1 MKKILLLGPFPI
13 GNKGLNGQTI
23 ANKTLYEGLT
33 PLYDIEKINTL
44 KSLEFTDKKD
54 QGKFKIGKFLIIVL
68 TLISEIFH
76 ILSTKYD
83 VIYMTPGQSF
93 LGFMRFSPYMFCS
106 FIKKVPCYIHI
117 HGGNFRKMYNK
128 QSTFNKKLL
137 NFFIKRMT
145 GVIVLGE
152 SLKNMF
158 EGLIENTKIFVCENG
173 VQDEIIASEEEIE
186 QKIERIKNSS
196 KRKVLYLSNLMK
208 EKGILELLKASEE
221 LLEEE
226 FEFNLA
232 GAIEPSIKETIE
244 EYLKKYPNKIYYHG
258 VVSGKEKKKLFLDND
273 IFILPS
279 WDEGQP
285 ISILEAYATGC
296 SVITDPNVGGIK
308 DIFKDNENGKKC
320 KIKNII
326 SIRNT
331 IKQIKNDK
339 NYMIHN
345 YQILKKFYTSYNF
358 IIRVELIIR
367 RNLNEKNKENNTFNK
382 CHDTI

>member
-23 ANKTLYEGLT
+23 ANQTLYEGLT
-33 PLYDIEKINTL
+33 PLYDVEKINTL

-54 QGKFKIGKFLIIVL
+54 QGKFKIGKFFVIVL

-76 ILSTKYD
+76 ILFTKYN

-137 NFFIKRMT
+137 SFFIKRMT

-158 EGLIENTKIFVCENG
+158 EGLIENSKIFVCENG
-173 VQDEIIASEEEIE
+173 VQDEIIVSEEEIE

-221 LLEEE
+221 LSEEE

-244 EYLKKYPNKIYYHG
+244 EYLKKDPNKIYYHG

-308 DIFKDNENGKKC
+308 DIFKDKINGKKC
-320 KIKNII
+320 RAKEYSSLIENLNVNEIEISLYIKN
-326 SIRNT
+326 
-331 IKQIKNDK
+331 
-339 NYMIHN
+339 NY
-345 YQILKKFYTSYNF
+345 LLAKKYSEDNF
-358 IIRVELIIR
+358 IKRII
-367 RNLNEKNKENNTFNK
+367 KIMGF
-382 CHDTI
+382 